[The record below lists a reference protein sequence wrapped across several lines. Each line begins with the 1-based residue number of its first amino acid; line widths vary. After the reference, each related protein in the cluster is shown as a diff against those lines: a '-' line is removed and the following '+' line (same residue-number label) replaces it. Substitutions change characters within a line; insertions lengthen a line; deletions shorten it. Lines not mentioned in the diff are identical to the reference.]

1 MQTPLAL
8 RPRLTDGAAKAV
20 ERAAWEECAKKR
32 RPARIMEDRRVSR
45 AKAITSACVLAFALG
60 AGAPAKAQVSDPFPH
75 KEIRMIV
82 GHPAGGDYD
91 LGGRLLA
98 RHLARHLPGQP
109 VIIVQNM
116 PAAASIVA
124 ANYLFR
130 QAPKDGGTF
139 GSFSRNIPSQ
149 AIMGQTNLEADPL
162 KFVWIGSTA
171 VPNRVCVASGASKI
185 KSMDDVFRMEM
196 LAAGAGAGS
205 SLSIVPSVL
214 NEVLGTKFKVIEG
227 YKGAPE
233 ALLAIERGEVEGVCN
248 TWAQFRAHQH
258 LFEQGRLKILF
269 RAEEGNAPA
278 LPNVPSIFEKA
289 TTAEQ
294 QQLMRFIFSSVEF
307 GRPYV
312 LPPDAPQQI
321 ARIYRSAFLKAVED
335 AELQAEARKTNLD
348 MSYRTAEQLEA
359 LLAKLFATPPALI
372 ERAKQLAPEQR

>member
-1 MQTPLAL
+1 MAQ
-8 RPRLTDGAAKAV
+8 AKV
-20 ERAAWEECAKKR
+20 
-32 RPARIMEDRRVSR
+32 
-45 AKAITSACVLAFALG
+45 ITTLYVVAFVLA
-60 AGAPAKAQVSDPFPH
+60 AGSPVKAQSSDTFPH

-162 KFVWIGSTA
+162 KFVWIGSTV
-171 VPNRVCVASGASKI
+171 VPNRVCVASGASKV
-185 KSMDDVFRMEM
+185 KSMDDVFQMEM

-258 LFEQGRLKILF
+258 LFEHD
-269 RAEEGNAPA
+269 RA
-278 LPNVPSIFEKA
+278 LCPS
-289 TTAEQ
+289 
-294 QQLMRFIFSSVEF
+294 
-307 GRPYV
+307 
-312 LPPDAPQQI
+312 
-321 ARIYRSAFLKAVED
+321 
-335 AELQAEARKTNLD
+335 
-348 MSYRTAEQLEA
+348 
-359 LLAKLFATPPALI
+359 
-372 ERAKQLAPEQR
+372 LAPMSQI